1 MIVKFSF
8 GLDTLYISEMQI
20 HWIYLFCQR
29 RFSIDQVH
37 FESILCHY
45 DLVLFC
51 FSNPSVLESQMVC
64 WLTELYPPFV
74 RFQIWSLSSCFA
86 FCFRATCYVVML
98 HYEICKS
105 DPHYLQPSRRKMP
118 YFSLHWHRLI
128 FHVQCM
134 MMVII
139 KIFWYFLCS
148 VHTNF

>member
-86 FCFRATCYVVML
+86 FCFRATCYVVRL

-105 DPHYLQPSRRKMP
+105 DPRYLQPSRRKMP
-118 YFSLHWHRLI
+118 YFSLLI
-128 FHVQCM
+128 YLMFSNIQFTQ
-134 MMVII
+134 MV
-139 KIFWYFLCS
+139 
-148 VHTNF
+148 

>member
-29 RFSIDQVH
+29 RFLIDQVH
-37 FESILCHY
+37 FESILCHC

-105 DPHYLQPSRRKMP
+105 DPRYLQPSRRKML
-118 YFSLHWHRLI
+118 YFSLLKYLLI

-134 MMVII
+134 QMVYV
-139 KIFWYFLCS
+139 KIFLY
-148 VHTNF
+148 